1 MDAKTDTPTAAE
13 MIARARAMIPV
24 LRERAP
30 AAERERRLPKET
42 IADMKQAGLFQ
53 VLQPKRWGGYE
64 LDMWTYFEIQMAL
77 AEGCM
82 STSWVYGVVGIHPWL
97 IALYADKVGKEIWGE
112 DNNTL
117 VCSSLMPVGVATPV
131 EGGFRYNGRWRY
143 SSGCEHTSW
152 AFLGGS
158 VADNP
163 ADRRIFLVPR
173 SDFEIVDT
181 WHVAGL
187 KATGSHDIVVKDA
200 FVPDYRTQS
209 FADNFRGVAPG
220 LAVNK
225 AQLYR
230 LPFGQVFF
238 RGISTASIGA
248 LQAML
253 EAFLEYSKG
262 HTNRSLAAK
271 TADDPIVHLTCAEA
285 AVAIDEMRTILHRN
299 FQILESYA
307 ARGEMPPVNLR
318 VAYKFHNS
326 IVAERCASLAVRL
339 FKQAGGAAIY
349 ADLPFGRILAD
360 LNAARLHLSNQF
372 ETTGRTYGATLFGI
386 DNNKDMVL

>member
-1 MDAKTDTPTAAE
+1 MDAKTDAPSTTE
-13 MIARARAMIPV
+13 MIARARAMIPA

-30 AAERERRLPKET
+30 AAERERRLPNET
-42 IADMKQAGLFQ
+42 IADMKRAGFFQ

-64 LDMWTYFEIQMAL
+64 MDMWTYFEIQMAL

-97 IALYADKVGKEIWGE
+97 IALYADKVAKQIWGD

-117 VCSSLMPVGVATPV
+117 VCSSLMPTGVATPV
-131 EGGFRYNGRWRY
+131 KGGFRYNGRWRY
-143 SSGCEHTSW
+143 SSGCEHTAW
-152 AFLGGS
+152 AFLGGA

-163 ADRRIFLVPR
+163 ADRRIFLLPR
-173 SDFEIVDT
+173 SNFEIVDT
-181 WHVAGL
+181 WHVSGL
-187 KATGSHDIVVKDA
+187 KATGSHDIVVRDA
-200 FVPDYRTQS
+200 FVPEERTQS
-209 FADNFRGVAPG
+209 YADNFRGIAPG

-299 FQILESYA
+299 FQVLESYA
-307 ARGEMPPVNLR
+307 ARGEMPPLNLR

-326 IVAERCASLAVRL
+326 IVAERCASLAARL